1 MKKSNTNR
9 QFSSVEYGGTAKY
22 VKDQHYIQVL
32 IMPELMKLELMSS
45 KVYNSIKHLD
55 GCALTTDKNNYDME
69 MMNDRIKPDL
79 LNAFRKNPYTHP
91 LSSTR

>member
-1 MKKSNTNR
+1 MWVNVEIKKIQGDVINTR
-9 QFSSVEYGGTAKY
+9 
-22 VKDQHYIQVL
+22 
-32 IMPELMKLELMSS
+32 ELMSS

-91 LSSTR
+91 LSSSR